1 MFKPTIF
8 REYDIRGAAD
18 VELLDDDVVQ
28 LGRAFGTYLQRHQ
41 GKRISLGRDTRLSS
55 PRLRDAL
62 MRGLKASGCDVI
74 DIGVVPTPVLYY
86 SVFHLKTDGAVMITG
101 SHNPSEFN
109 GFKTVCGASTIHGAA
124 IQEIR
129 RMIDSGDLATGEGTE
144 STADVV
150 TPYVAEVSAQF
161 LFPRRIRV
169 VFDAGNGTGGPVMH
183 RILERLNVDAT
194 EMFFEMDG
202 RFPNHHPDPTVPE
215 NLQALVEKVRESKA
229 DLGIAFDGDTDRIG
243 AVDDRGS
250 IVWGDQLMII
260 YGREILT
267 RKPGATFIGEVKCSQ
282 LMYDDLKARGGN
294 PVMWKT
300 GHSLIKAKMKETHA
314 ELAGEMSGHIFFAD
328 RWYGF
333 DDALYSAC
341 RLMEIVADSGRPLSH
356 LLADLPA
363 TVVTPEIRF
372 ECPDELK
379 FAVVSQA
386 IAVLRARHQTEDVD
400 GVRVLFPHGWGLVR
414 ASNTQPVLV
423 MRFEATTPELLQ
435 EYRREIEDVV
445 EAAKLHAQSASIER
459 LNDKMRGVWWG
470 RRFHLPIR
478 AQLGTTFQSTNFA
491 NRPFPSVPPEAG
503 SNQRRIPRPRSS
515 SARSENSGT
524 GDKKLARSEAG
535 CRAAGRRQGVPCR
548 WSTARHETAPYRLD
562 RVCWQGSSAFA

>member
-18 VELLDDDVVQ
+18 VELLDADVEQ

-62 MRGLKASGCDVI
+62 MRGLKASGCHVI

-129 RMIDSGDLATGEGTE
+129 CMIDSGDLAAGEGTE

-183 RILERLNVDAT
+183 RILENLNVDAT

-202 RFPNHHPDPTVPE
+202 RFPNHHPDPTVSE
-215 NLQALVEKVRESKA
+215 NLQALVEKVLEFKA

-243 AVDDRGS
+243 AVDDRGT
-250 IVWGDQLMII
+250 IVWGDQLMIV

-294 PVMWKT
+294 PIMWKT
-300 GHSLIKAKMKETHA
+300 GHSLIKAKMKESHA

-341 RLMEIVADSGRPLSH
+341 RLMEIVADSGQPSPTNWPTCRHRGHSRDPFRVSRRTKIRRSQRGDRRP
-356 LLADLPA
+356 ARPA
-363 TVVTPEIRF
+363 SDRGCRWRP
-372 ECPDELK
+372 C
-379 FAVVSQA
+379 AVS
-386 IAVLRARHQTEDVD
+386 
-400 GVRVLFPHGWGLVR
+400 HGWGLVR
-414 ASNTQPVLV
+414 
-423 MRFEATTPELLQ
+423 
-435 EYRREIEDVV
+435 
-445 EAAKLHAQSASIER
+445 
-459 LNDKMRGVWWG
+459 
-470 RRFHLPIR
+470 LP
-478 AQLGTTFQSTNFA
+478 T
-491 NRPFPSVPPEAG
+491 
-503 SNQRRIPRPRSS
+503 RS
-515 SARSENSGT
+515 R
-524 GDKKLARSEAG
+524 
-535 CRAAGRRQGVPCR
+535 
-548 WSTARHETAPYRLD
+548 ARHAL
-562 RVCWQGSSAFA
+562 